1 MALCR
6 CQLVHAKLCERT
18 EVLAVA
24 AGVILVQVN
33 HFLFDAVVMMMM
45 MIVGECVASA
55 AAAVVGVVVMMMMM
69 LMAATASWKD
79 VRRTHLRQQTYLL
92 LEWACPLLHLH
103 LEILVLLEHS
113 AHHPA
118 TVLLET
124 AETWIIYQTCNKH
137 QAIPKPAFLSSS
149 PPLLLMVQA
158 LLRDGLS
165 SPIRYSLWNL
175 EAIWRL
181 SGLTYKC
188 LWDSCYLGSVWVNV

>member
-6 CQLVHAKLCERT
+6 CKLVHAKLCERI

-24 AGVILVQVN
+24 AGVILVQIN
-33 HFLFDAVVMMMM
+33 HFLFDAVVM

-55 AAAVVGVVVMMMMM
+55 AAAVVMMMMM

-124 AETWIIYQTCNKH
+124 AETWIIYQTCNKD
-137 QAIPKPAFLSSS
+137 QAIPKPTFLSSS
-149 PPLLLMVQA
+149 PPLLLMMQA
-158 LLRDGLS
+158 LLWDRLS

-175 EAIWRL
+175 EAIWL
-181 SGLTYKC
+181 VSGLTYKW
-188 LWDSCYLGSVWVNV
+188 LWDSCYLGSMWINV